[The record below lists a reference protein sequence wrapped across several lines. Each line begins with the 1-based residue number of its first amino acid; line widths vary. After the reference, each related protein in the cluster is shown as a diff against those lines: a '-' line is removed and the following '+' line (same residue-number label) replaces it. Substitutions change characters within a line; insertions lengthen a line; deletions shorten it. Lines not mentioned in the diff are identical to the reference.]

1 MAKVSDERF
10 MNLNKELDEL
20 SIKIDKLNYF
30 IEENPKY
37 NDLDDVHRILLV
49 NQFNA
54 MELYKYALQSRI
66 ERLVD

>member
-1 MAKVSDERF
+1 MAKVSDEMF
-10 MNLNKELDEL
+10 MNLNKELDDL
-20 SIKIDKLNYF
+20 LIKIDKLNHF
-30 IEENPKY
+30 IEQNPKY
-37 NDLDDVHRILLV
+37 DELDDVHRILLV